1 MELDNMLTAG
11 LAKNP
16 ENKNLQRIMELHNK
30 MFIFTNQLFNKEDI
44 VLLENRELYKKLHK
58 TQIELETLKL
68 NHERKISKNSTRIES
83 PEKPIQ

>member
-30 MFIFTNQLFNKEDI
+30 MFIFTNQLFNKEDM